1 MYHDAL
7 QLVLP
12 GYLRFAGGDAERE
25 DDPED
30 AGSLVAS
37 LGPGGAV
44 QPAGMGVDLSRD
56 GGNGVDGEANGLAM

>member
-1 MYHDAL
+1 MVRRKKKHVV
-7 QLVLP
+7 QRP
-12 GYLRFAGGDAERE
+12 RRSGGERE
-25 DDPED
+25 DDPEE

-44 QPAGMGVDLSRD
+44 QPAGMGVDFSLD